1 MDLPFDI
8 TGCKLFRRDLY
19 DARFQVIDELD
30 DEDEN
35 ADAKADYAREDQ
47 NTAEYVNADTDLI
60 PGTYEGGLKTWE
72 GGMDLVE
79 VLEEQHKKI
88 AGGIGTWVKGKRVLE
103 VRSSKC
109 T

>member
-1 MDLPFDI
+1 ML
-8 TGCKLFRRDLY
+8 DLY

-88 AGGIGTWVKGKRVLE
+88 AGGIGTWVKGKKVLE